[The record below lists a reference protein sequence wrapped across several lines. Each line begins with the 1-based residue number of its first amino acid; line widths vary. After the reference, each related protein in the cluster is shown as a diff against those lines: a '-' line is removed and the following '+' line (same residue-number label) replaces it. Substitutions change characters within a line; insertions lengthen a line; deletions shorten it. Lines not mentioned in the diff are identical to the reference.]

1 MFKRRIATPGTV
13 CGTVK
18 GCCTHV
24 PRGRASSGAKVP
36 TAQRVKGTT
45 LSFVA
50 SRHPSEEGLTS
61 VSWLLD
67 SKINKSNGGR
77 GRGVSGRGTEREGEC
92 VCARAR
98 AHGNTCAFSRSRM
111 VLVNRHWFMNHP
123 HATADLFRGQLR

>member
-77 GRGVSGRGTEREGEC
+77 GRGERGREC
-92 VCARAR
+92 VCVH
-98 AHGNTCAFSRSRM
+98 AHVRM
-111 VLVNRHWFMNHP
+111 GTHVLSHEAEWY
-123 HATADLFRGQLR
+123 